1 MRCFKRN
8 NSRIPKMFPPAEREA
23 ASLSDCPSHR
33 PKWCHPSKNEST
45 RLSILIM
52 CTSPLQSGDG
62 GFNLLPQPPGLS
74 LEAICQTTALI
85 TALWKR
91 WNKTSSLH
99 YIPSSCWRP
108 HRTLLL
114 HLQRECAVSCL
125 SLRCRDSLTASQSN
139 FRKQQSASAI
149 FVWLLWSLVFL
160 CWSSQTSKCCRELSN
175 CTNCDIKSETTTRTC
190 KESAFHVAFKT
201 LTLYSWICPH

>member
-8 NSRIPKMFPPAEREA
+8 NSRTLAVVSDIPKMFQPAGGEA
-23 ASLSDCPSHR
+23 ASLSDGPSDG
-33 PKWCHPSKNEST
+33 PKWCYPSKNKST

-52 CTSPLQSGDG
+52 CTSPPQSGDG

-114 HLQRECAVSCL
+114 YLQRECAVSCL
-125 SLRCRDSLTASQSN
+125 CLSLQRLPDS
-139 FRKQQSASAI
+139 
-149 FVWLLWSLVFL
+149 
-160 CWSSQTSKCCRELSN
+160 
-175 CTNCDIKSETTTRTC
+175 KSEQ
-190 KESAFHVAFKT
+190 
-201 LTLYSWICPH
+201 L